1 MKKLTL
7 AMTLLGAV
15 VTQASALET
24 PLHLPYA
31 SDIEKIVERG
41 ELRVAIY
48 GGNLPPFIVKTSDA
62 KVGGYDVT
70 VAQAIATQLHVK
82 LRLDASATTF
92 DDVVGLVANDH
103 DDIAISNLTA
113 TPDRALS
120 VSFSVPYYNMPQA
133 LLFKKKSLSKPWR
146 RDQTVVS
153 NQSLRLAVNA
163 GSSYVYYAKL
173 AFPNAHIDTYPD
185 LASGIQQLNAG
196 AYDAL
201 FTDGLSASQAAKGN
215 ALLQFPLGQNHVDPL
230 TIAVNNNSPH
240 VLSWLNVYLTSAEA
254 RAQNSMTV

>member
-1 MKKLTL
+1 MKKTVLV
-7 AMTLLGAV
+7 MTLLAAAV
-15 VTQASALET
+15 VQASALET

-31 SDIEKIVERG
+31 PDIEKIVERG

-48 GGNLPPFIVKTSDA
+48 GGALPPFIVKTSDG
-62 KVGGYDVT
+62 KVGGYDVN

-120 VSFSVPYYNMPQA
+120 VNFSVPYYNMPQA
-133 LLFKKKSLSKPWR
+133 LLFKKKGLSKLWR
-146 RDQTVVS
+146 RDQVVVS
-153 NQSLRLAVNA
+153 NQALSLAVNA
-163 GSSYVYYAKL
+163 DSSYVYYAKL
-173 AFPNAHIDTYPD
+173 AFPKAHIDTYPD
-185 LASGIQQLNAG
+185 LATGIKQLKAG

-201 FTDGLSASQAAKGN
+201 FTDGLSASQAVKDT
-215 ALLQFPLGQNHVDPL
+215 ALLTFPLGQSHVDPL
-230 TIAVNNNSPH
+230 TIAVNNHSPQ
-240 VLSWLNVYLTSAEA
+240 VLSWLNVYLSSAA
-254 RAQNSMTV
+254 AKTLTL